1 MYSRNLEDLSN
12 RQIVKVK
19 DKDENNRISDFFAKI
34 TYIAMLQAGVNKSK
48 YNFLSLTDFGKFI
61 DIMNDETAQF
71 LNAPNKTQLLV
82 DFKNKFEQVNSQVN
96 RDRTRFKNYLT
107 AVNVQQ
113 IISKSA
119 TGLSSITPKVNIINY
134 RTMDEK
140 SKKDAMAGVKEAQ
153 KRWLEEEIA
162 EFYEAVEQYN
172 KGLDTF
178 SSKGV
183 NKGKAT
189 IDDVIDET
197 LGIFRTVQM
206 FPEFSNL
213 IMPYLTDIQTALNSF
228 GRKEGYDIY
237 KAKKTAKNQA
247 QEMTFENLFEVVDK
261 FISAQNES
269 NITSENLVERKN
281 LIPTTNPNVLVY
293 NDLSGTEKAYKYIT
307 ENNQDVTFVYQFSL
321 GQKQTFESMTDAEFN
336 KKKLTGQVQLKKL
349 ANSSSIGMIT
359 GQNSVADSFSK
370 TDSKYYK
377 GIKTE
382 IEKTINAI
390 NEVIQNGGKIA
401 FSMNG
406 YGDPALMPEELFVYL
421 SRRLFEEFQYL
432 NPGSEFA
439 QEVSDEVAMY
449 QTITDTEILAKF
461 EGENNPLK
469 C

>member
-19 DKDENNRISDFFAKI
+19 DKAENNRISDFFAKI
-34 TYIAMLQAGVNKSK
+34 TYVAMLQSGVNKSK
-48 YNFLSLTDFGKFI
+48 YNFLSLTDFDKFI

-107 AVNVQQ
+107 AVNVQKFE
-113 IISKSA
+113 S
-119 TGLSSITPKVNIINY
+119 
-134 RTMDEK
+134 
-140 SKKDAMAGVKEAQ
+140 
-153 KRWLEEEIA
+153 
-162 EFYEAVEQYN
+162 EAVELA
-172 KGLDTF
+172 G
-178 SSKGV
+178 
-183 NKGKAT
+183 
-189 IDDVIDET
+189 
-197 LGIFRTVQM
+197 
-206 FPEFSNL
+206 
-213 IMPYLTDIQTALNSF
+213 
-228 GRKEGYDIY
+228 EGD
-237 KAKKTAKNQA
+237 
-247 QEMTFENLFEVVDK
+247 
-261 FISAQNES
+261 
-269 NITSENLVERKN
+269 ITSDNLVERKN

-307 ENNQDVTFVYQFSL
+307 ENNQDVTFVYQFSI
-321 GQKQTFESMTDAEFN
+321 GQKQSFETMTDAEFN

-359 GQNSVADSFSK
+359 GQNSVADGFSK

-390 NEVIQNGGKIA
+390 NEVIQNGGKVA